1 MIEGAFYAIKRTNL
15 IRRFIGIQES
25 ESAAYFGVC
34 EQLKTIQAPQ
44 YTYNFLSEVVRC
56 GASQKKSP
64 RDSTKSYS
72 PRTLTFS
79 DVPQIA
85 AYHKK
90 F

>member
-1 MIEGAFYAIKRTNL
+1 MTKYCGNCGNKLNDDAEFCD
-15 IRRFIGIQES
+15 E
-25 ESAAYFGVC
+25 
-34 EQLKTIQAPQ
+34 
-44 YTYNFLSEVVRC
+44 C